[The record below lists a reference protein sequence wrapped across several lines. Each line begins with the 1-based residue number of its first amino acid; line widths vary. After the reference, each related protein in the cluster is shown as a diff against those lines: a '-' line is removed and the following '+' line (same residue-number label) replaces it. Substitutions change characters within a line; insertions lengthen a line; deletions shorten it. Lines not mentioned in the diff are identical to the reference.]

1 MTMMRYKSWAGI
13 ALSMAL
19 LTGCVAAPALIKT
32 QMPTVVG
39 ETYAYN
45 PNQPE
50 YQEIIPVG
58 KDVSIPQGKAA
69 MTLFVVIPQKQP
81 PKDERNSQYIEFSN
95 IRRVD
100 VTITGE
106 NIVHPVTTSINVS
119 SGVSAAGTVVLPAG
133 RNQIITAVGRDGNGN
148 VISTVKGVATS
159 IAGQVVNAEA
169 KFGTTP
175 LAEVMGALSP
185 SVAPTVN
192 MAAISGVI
200 NPILNPTTNNGVV
213 TYATHPTF
221 VNPTPIVNAIN
232 ALITNGVQP
241 GAITTGTIL
250 DQLGG
255 AQPIYTPSMVTV
267 RLLDPQGQVYPLPST
282 NAINANA
289 EDRDGDGLADGSNF
303 SSGRYY
309 GYIGSITLS
318 DPLSSENR
326 YFDSGQ
332 SQTSI
337 GNIAPGTYQLTYYS
351 DRVSSKPW
359 IVLPYQK
366 TATVSVA
373 AGSNQTVDIRLV
385 DVSKPVSVEATGS
398 FSSRADYGAYEWHRF
413 STAPNLVYRISY
425 DATQSGWYGSP
436 KTMMIFDQS
445 GAQLF
450 QSPGDATGSYT
461 FASAASNSLYVY
473 TFFGDTRVDVTTE
486 TLGASQSLYNTTI
499 QYGQ

>member
-32 QMPTVVG
+32 QMPAVVG

-50 YQEIIPVG
+50 YQEIIPIG

-69 MTLFVVIPQKQP
+69 MTLFVVIPQKQTL
-81 PKDERNSQYIEFSN
+81 KDERNSQYIEFSN

-119 SGVSAAGTVVLPAG
+119 SGASAAGTVVLPAG
-133 RNQIITAVGRDGNGN
+133 RNQIITAVGRDEGGN
-148 VISTVKGVATS
+148 VVSTVKGVATS
-159 IAGQVVNAEA
+159 LAGQVVNAEA

-175 LAEVMGALSP
+175 LAEVIGALSP

-192 MAAISGVI
+192 VAAINGVI
-200 NPILNPTTNNGVV
+200 NPILNPTNNNGVV

-221 VNPTPIVNAIN
+221 VNPMPIVNAIN
-232 ALITNGVQP
+232 ALIASGAQP
-241 GAITTGTIL
+241 GVITTGTIL

-255 AQPIYTPSMVTV
+255 AQPIYAPSMVTV
-267 RLLDPQGQVYPLPST
+267 RVLDPKGALHVLPQVDGIDAYPIDS
-282 NAINANA
+282 
-289 EDRDGDGLADGSNF
+289 DGDGIADGSFFN
-303 SSGRYY
+303 SYRRSGYVDTIR
-309 GYIGSITLS
+309 LS
-318 DPLSSENR
+318 DSLSGLWNSI
-326 YFDSGQ
+326 DGGQ
-332 SQTSI
+332 SQFSF
-337 GNIAPGTYQLTYYS
+337 GNIAPGTYRLSY
-351 DRVSSKPW
+351 RAGNVSPKPW
-359 IVLPYQK
+359 IVYPYQQV
-366 TATVSVA
+366 ATVSVA
-373 AGSNQTVDIRLV
+373 PGSNKTVDIRLL
-385 DVSKPVSVEATGS
+385 DVSKPISVQATGS
-398 FSSRADYGAYEWHRF
+398 FSNSQNFEWHRF
-413 STAPNLVYRISY
+413 PTTPNLVYRINY
-425 DATQSGWYGSP
+425 DATMVSYGSP
-436 KTMMIFDQS
+436 MTMMIFDQS

-450 QSPGDATGSYT
+450 QSSPDATGSYT

-473 TFFGDTRVDVTTE
+473 TLYENTRVDVTTE
-486 TLGASQSLYNTTI
+486 SLGANQSLYNATI